1 MAGTE
6 YTVMGARLKCS
17 CGVAPGFLLIPIP
30 KGTTINGKPVA
41 TEMDFIPFVNIPTFG
56 ICENKGV
63 PCTPATAVPWIKTKI
78 DTKVMELSAVT
89 TDSCLVCALG
99 GLITVETSGQ

>member
-56 ICENKGV
+56 VCENKGV
-63 PCTPATAVPWIKTKI
+63 PCTPATAVPWVKTKK
-78 DTKVMELSAVT
+78 DTTIMELSAVT
-89 TDSCLVCALG
+89 TDSCLVCELG